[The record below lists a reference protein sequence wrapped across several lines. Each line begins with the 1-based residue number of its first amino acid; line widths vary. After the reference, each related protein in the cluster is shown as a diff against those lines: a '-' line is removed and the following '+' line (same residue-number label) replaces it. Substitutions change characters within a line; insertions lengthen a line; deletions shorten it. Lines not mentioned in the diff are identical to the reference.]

1 MRFPHYS
8 FNWFWKP
15 IVASGL
21 VLAACSSNAQE
32 VIFPENFPDVSRT
45 TFEICLAAMRG
56 IDSGIEIANELEWK
70 VVDTR
75 TETQYEIPQSHRQYA
90 RISKENNENAVTDNE
105 RIVIDFGRLVYP
117 RGEKIYCNASELFR
131 EGSERKDFAFNQIT
145 EINGVDGTALTYDA
159 CKSARCKGRVSGHWN
174 MIYDEQL
181 IWISASSD
189 KYMQA
194 LNFEKI
200 TSE

>member
-1 MRFPHYS
+1 MGFPHYI

-45 TFEICLAAMRG
+45 TFEICLAAMGG
-56 IDSGIEIANELEWK
+56 IDSGIEIANKLEWK
-70 VVDTR
+70 VVDAR
-75 TETQYEIPQSHRQYA
+75 KETQYEVPQSHRQYA
-90 RISKENNENAVTDNE
+90 RVSIENPITDNE
-105 RIVIDFGRLVYP
+105 RMVIDFGRLVYP
-117 RGEKIYCNASELFR
+117 RGEKIYCNASELLR
-131 EGSERKDFAFNQIT
+131 DGSESKDFAFNQIT
-145 EINGVDGTALTYDA
+145 EIDGVEGTALTYDA

-181 IWISASSD
+181 IWISAISN
-189 KYMQA
+189 KHMQA
-194 LNFEKI
+194 LSFEKI
-200 TSE
+200 ISE